1 MNGKTTA
8 NGELGVLDVI
18 GIIFITLKII
28 GVEPVVGWPWWIV
41 LSPLWIYIG
50 ALALIALLSWCVKDS
65 KKETK

>member
-1 MNGKTTA
+1 MNKTTS
-8 NGELGVLDVI
+8 NGDLCVLDVV

-50 ALALIALLSWCVKDS
+50 ALALIALLAWCIKTR
-65 KKETK
+65 KN

>member
-1 MNGKTTA
+1 MSKTT
-8 NGELGVLDVI
+8 NGDLNVLDVV

-50 ALALIALLSWCVKDS
+50 ALALIAFVAWCIKTR
-65 KKETK
+65 KN